1 MVRIGNIFNFE
12 WIVQLPEQWHIKK
25 LMIDY
30 SIQTISF
37 IGLNI
42 IYGVIEMNY
51 EESSPVDRSTK
62 RTLSY
67 PTEELWHLE
76 AKTNEYFLLN
86 CFLMTGVFCKSMI

>member
-1 MVRIGNIFNFE
+1 MVRVGNVSNLY
-12 WIVQLPEQWHIKK
+12 WIVQLPEQWHRKK

-42 IYGVIEMNY
+42 IYGVIGKNY
-51 EESSPVDRSTK
+51 ERSLPVDRSTK

-67 PTEELWHLE
+67 PTEELWQLE
-76 AKTNEYFLLN
+76 TKTNKDFL
-86 CFLMTGVFCKSMI
+86 

>member
-1 MVRIGNIFNFE
+1 MVGVGNVSNFD
-12 WIVQLPEQWHIKK
+12 WLVQLLEQWHRER

-42 IYGVIEMNY
+42 IYGVIKMNY
-51 EESSPVDRSTK
+51 ERSLPVDRSTK

-67 PTEELWHLE
+67 ATEELWHLQT
-76 AKTNEYFLLN
+76 KTNKYF
-86 CFLMTGVFCKSMI
+86 F